1 MELRL
6 HKPIL
11 LPDPE
16 PQPNLKFPGAVL
28 FLPEHDSGLDE
39 EIDEDLDKDPDQDL
53 DE

>member
-6 HKPIL
+6 QKPIL

-16 PQPNLKFPGAVL
+16 PQTNLKFPGAAL
-28 FLPEHDSGLDE
+28 FLPELDSDIDEFLDE
-39 EIDEDLDKDPDQDL
+39 DPDKVL